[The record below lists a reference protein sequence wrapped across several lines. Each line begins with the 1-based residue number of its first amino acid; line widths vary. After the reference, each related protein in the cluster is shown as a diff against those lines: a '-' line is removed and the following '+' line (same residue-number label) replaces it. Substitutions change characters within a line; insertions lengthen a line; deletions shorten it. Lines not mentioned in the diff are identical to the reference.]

1 MPPSLHAVLGA
12 SSAHRWLVCTPSA
25 RLCEKLTSRFGSE
38 SSPYAAE
45 GTKAHALAEM
55 KVRLAYYKADGM
67 TAAKHSRMPP
77 EQQEAYLGINEF
89 RFKALRNELGDIP
102 KDMEQ
107 ATDSYCDIVMEKYL
121 SAKEA
126 DPGAQ
131 LYLEQRLDYSA
142 WVPSGFGT
150 GDCIIVSDSLLEVC
164 DYKHGK
170 GIPVDAVGNPQL
182 RLYGLG
188 AMERFGRLYDFQS
201 VRMTIIQ
208 PRLDSVSEETMTCED
223 LASWAAEEV
232 VEKAKQAWTG
242 SGEFVPG
249 EHCRFCA
256 AKAVCSA
263 RVAQA
268 MRMFQYG
275 LEAPG
280 LIPDEQ
286 IPSILGMLNDA
297 EAWIKDIRAYAENQA
312 LHGQV
317 WPGWKLVHG
326 KKPNRQWADPEE
338 VKAQLLRAGYPADQF
353 QEVKLKPVGEI
364 EKALGKKAFQALV
377 GGLVSQGEGKLT
389 LVPADDKRVE
399 FASADADF
407 QDLLN

>member
-25 RLCEKLTSRFGSE
+25 RLCEKLTSRFGNE

-45 GTKAHALAEM
+45 GTKAHALAEI

-67 TAAKHSRMPP
+67 TAAKHSRMSPA
-77 EQQEAYLGINEF
+77 QQEAYLGINEF
-89 RFKALRNELGDIP
+89 RFKALRNELGGIP

-208 PRLDSVSEETMTCED
+208 PRLDSVSEETLTCDD
-223 LASWAAEEV
+223 LTSWAAEEV

-268 MRMFQYG
+268 MQMFQYG